1 MAPKL
6 RFPGFYEKQL
16 KIKIGELDTLV
27 VAGGTPSTKKSNFW
41 GGDIRWMNSGE
52 LNLKRVYEVKN
63 RITKEGLEK
72 SSTKVIPAESV
83 LIGLA
88 GQGKTRGTVAMNF
101 VELCINQSIAAIQPS
116 PNFISEYLYYELDRR
131 YEELRRL
138 STGDG
143 GRGGLNL
150 KIIRALSCILPE
162 KNEQQKI
169 ASFLSSVDNKIS
181 QLEKK
186 KTLLETYKSGIMQK
200 IFSQEL
206 RFKDENGQEF
216 PDWEEKK
223 VEEIF
228 KVTRGYVLSKK
239 QMSLVKTEIFKYPVY
254 SSQTTNGGIIGY
266 FNEFLYKNALTWT
279 TDGAK
284 AGEVNFR
291 KDEFYCTNVCGVL
304 ISEDGYANNC
314 ISEILNK
321 ITPKHVSYV
330 GNPKLMNNVMQKIKL
345 KVPPLKEQQKIASFL
360 SSIDNK
366 IEITSTQLEKTREF
380 KKGLLQ
386 QMFI

>member
-1 MAPKL
+1 MVPNL
-6 RFPGFYEKQL
+6 RFPGFYEKQF

-27 VAGGTPSTKKSNFW
+27 VAGGTPSTKNSNFW

-162 KNEQQKI
+162 KNEQKKI
-169 ASFLSSVDNKIS
+169 ASFLSSVDEKIS

-186 KTLLETYKSGIMQK
+186 KTLLETYKRGLMQK

-206 RFKDENGQEF
+206 RFKDDNGEEF
-216 PDWEEKK
+216 PEIIKSKLDACLISVSSGKSSTKSKSGIYPIYGSTGKISSSEKYEYEGENILIARVGANAGSIYIVNGK
-223 VEEIF
+223 YNVTDNTLILSLKKDIDLYYIYFWLTNFNLTRLIF
-228 KVTRGYVLSKK
+228 GSGQPLITGKIIK
-239 QMSLVKTEIFKYPVY
+239 SLVFDFP
-254 SSQTTNGGIIGY
+254 Q
-266 FNEFLYKNALTWT
+266 
-279 TDGAK
+279 
-284 AGEVNFR
+284 
-291 KDEFYCTNVCGVL
+291 
-304 ISEDGYANNC
+304 IS
-314 ISEILNK
+314 
-321 ITPKHVSYV
+321 
-330 GNPKLMNNVMQKIKL
+330 
-345 KVPPLKEQQKIASFL
+345 EQQKIASFL
-360 SSIDNK
+360 SSIDKK

-386 QMFI
+386 QMFV